1 MYITILLLTFYCGKD
16 TRLLTLKLVPGFD
29 DGVIR
34 HLIKASVESDAL
46 KVLVL
51 QLYGTGNIPTVKESF
66 VQLLADASSSGI
78 LVIASTQCFTGSV
91 LLGN

>member
-1 MYITILLLTFYCGKD
+1 M
-16 TRLLTLKLVPGFD
+16 LTLKLVPGFD

-34 HLIKASVESDAL
+34 HLINSSSESDAL

-66 VQLLADASSSGI
+66 VQLLADACEKGI

-91 LLGN
+91 LLGKSKYFPHGC